1 MVSESSLLASTTYQ
15 KSVKE
20 NFIQEI
26 TSETK
31 KGKYF
36 NMSDLQFFTNNKKN
50 DLALFH
56 MNINLF
62 QFHFGELE
70 TFSSDLLIDFQNTW
84 YN

>member
-26 TSETK
+26 TSETN

-36 NMSDLQFFTNNKKN
+36 NMSDLQFFTNNKKMT
-50 DLALFH
+50 L
-56 MNINLF
+56 
-62 QFHFGELE
+62 QC
-70 TFSSDLLIDFQNTW
+70 STW
-84 YN
+84 T